1 MVGADEVRGITVTGH
16 GTVRAAPDR
25 ADCSFG
31 VETQGGTAGEALAAN
46 GGAAA
51 KVIEAVKNA
60 GVAAED
66 VQTQQ
71 VSVHPRYSNDGQEIV
86 GFSAGNSVT
95 AQIREISNVGTV
107 IEAAVDAGANR
118 VHGPTFVVSERV
130 GRYEALLEAAFAD
143 ARAKAEALAAATGVT
158 LGAVVNVVEGGAVA
172 PGPVRAKLAAE
183 LAAAPIEGGLEE
195 LTASLTVTF
204 SVTQRGPTGPQP

>member
-1 MVGADEVRGITVTGH
+1 MRLWRRTE
-16 GTVRAAPDR
+16 
-25 ADCSFG
+25 
-31 VETQGGTAGEALAAN
+31 
-46 GGAAA
+46 GAAA
-51 KVIEAVKNA
+51 KVIEAVKKA
-60 GVAAED
+60 GVAADD

-95 AQIREISNVGTV
+95 AQIREIANVGAV

-118 VHGPTFVVSERV
+118 STARRFVVSERV

-158 LGAVVNVVEGGAVA
+158 LGAVVNVVEGGAAASRSRAREAGRRARQPLPSRAVSGA
-172 PGPVRAKLAAE
+172 DGLADGHSRSRTRPIRAAAVTGEARDRRPVR
-183 LAAAPIEGGLEE
+183 GLG
-195 LTASLTVTF
+195 AGCGS
-204 SVTQRGPTGPQP
+204 P

>member
-46 GGAAA
+46 GGAAV
-51 KVIEAVKNA
+51 KVIEAVKKV

-66 VQTQQ
+66 VRTQQ
-71 VSVHPRYSNDGQEIV
+71 VSVHPRYSNDSQKII
-86 GFSAGNSVT
+86 GFSAENSVT
-95 AQIREISNVGTV
+95 AHIREISNVGAV

-118 VHGPTFVVSERV
+118 VYGPTFVVSERA

-143 ARAKAEALAAATGVT
+143 ARAKAEVLAAATGVT
-158 LGAVVNVVEGGAVA
+158 LGAVLNVVEGGAA
-172 PGPVRAKLAAE
+172 PGPVRSKLAAE